1 MMFVLFVL
9 FFAIGLPSHSQ
20 TAEVYVLEGRSFLA
34 SKNLTNALQ
43 RFQQAVK
50 LQPNNET
57 AQALFGATR
66 LLALLERPE
75 VQQLLTR
82 ASLST
87 NGRSCFEWKSAPQF
101 DTNRVPMVNPSM
113 NAMEPFQMLRSL
125 VANEVG
131 LALTNFARINSPQFI
146 LTLQD
151 YETGYDLVNV
161 DYADVQLLISG
172 LHFIRSTFLLLGSWD
187 FSVTWSRIRSGW
199 DTDLPPI
206 QQLMSEFTGF
216 LANASPE
223 VRALAKDELNK
234 ACLSY
239 LKASPLIRIRN
250 NQPDRL
256 DRLFGFGEDLE
267 AEEDFHQQVVAVR
280 NSLVAPTVFPS
291 DPDETL
297 FLAPLFE
304 PVNSPRRFAPKF
316 KGNKLVSGTWPDRS
330 FGGIV
335 KPRSEQDLAAFVE
348 QFTDGLAV
356 NPTSVA
362 PAIDVQPPAAV
373 MVTVGQS
380 AQLSVTVSGTAPLSY
395 QWQRNGVNV
404 AGGNGAALTI
414 ANAQSAD
421 AGDFRVV
428 VSNTAG
434 SVTSAVSKLTVKRE
448 IGVLIVRT
456 NGFGTISPNIAN
468 AQLEIGTQQTVSA
481 VPAPGWVLRQWTSN
495 LLPPTNRNPLS
506 FKMAKDLEITA
517 HFVDVQKP
525 VVVVASPS
533 PNQRVVTNSA
543 TWQVRGTTS
552 DNGSVSNVWV
562 SLNKGAWRRAE
573 GIANWGV
580 TMPLV
585 AGLNEIAAY
594 AEDAYGNRS
603 VTNGVLF
610 TYVVTAPLTLKTNGS
625 GTISPNIA
633 NAQLEIGTQQTVSAV
648 PAPGWV
654 LRQWTSNLLPPT
666 NRNPLSFKM
675 AKDLEITAHFVDVQK
690 PVVVVTSPSPN
701 SLVRD
706 PIIPLKISATDNGGP
721 VQVWWR
727 LNDGPWQ
734 QTAPEMG
741 SFSVDLYLNPGVNL
755 ISTYGVDLAGN
766 SSSTNSLEVT
776 CLEGIAKLYLPLND
790 GDRYEWDGPKG
801 LYFGYISTKWGESI
815 FTQSEP
821 NEPTVKFGVRHDERG
836 ESIYWTSAQSE
847 EWDRDIGSI
856 QFTYELNPPVQLF
869 SPEIFANGGT
879 MTKTASANIQF
890 YIRNSGKS
898 GTLSMSIQSV
908 FKVAKVGTMTVPL
921 GTFRQV
927 RQADWIVTASYEGKK
942 SILTQMTM
950 FLAPKVGPIR
960 VSDYSADN
968 GGLKFEGWINLV
980 DGRVGGVDVREL
992 VGPLSGIGIP
1002 LETQQAILPQAAPP
1016 EQQRVVSD
1024 TPQLEWMQDGAGVE
1038 RLVLIGRLNHVYHI
1052 ERGLQNAEGVVQWE
1066 LHSTVVIPEGE
1077 RLEIS
1082 VDPARPASWYRAVE
1096 H

>member
-304 PVNSPRRFAPKF
+304 SVNSPRRFAPKF

-456 NGFGTISPNIAN
+456 NG
-468 AQLEIGTQQTVSA
+468 
-481 VPAPGWVLRQWTSN
+481 
-495 LLPPTNRNPLS
+495 
-506 FKMAKDLEITA
+506 
-517 HFVDVQKP
+517 
-525 VVVVASPS
+525 
-533 PNQRVVTNSA
+533 
-543 TWQVRGTTS
+543 
-552 DNGSVSNVWV
+552 
-562 SLNKGAWRRAE
+562 
-573 GIANWGV
+573 
-580 TMPLV
+580 
-585 AGLNEIAAY
+585 
-594 AEDAYGNRS
+594 
-603 VTNGVLF
+603 
-610 TYVVTAPLTLKTNGS
+610 S

-690 PVVVVTSPSPN
+690 PVVVVMSPSPN

-721 VQVWWR
+721 VEVWWR

-801 LYFGYISTKWGESI
+801 LYFGYISTQWGESI

-836 ESIYWTSAQSE
+836 ESIYWTSVQSE
-847 EWDRDIGSI
+847 GWDRDIGSI

-879 MTKTASANIQF
+879 MTKTSSANVQVYF
-890 YIRNSGKS
+890 RNSGDRE
-898 GTLSMSIQSV
+898 TLSMSIQSV
-908 FKVAKVGTMTVPL
+908 FTVAKVGTMTVPV

-927 RQADWIVTASYEGKK
+927 RRADWTLTARYDGKRYPM
-942 SILTQMTM
+942 SQMTM

-968 GGLKFEGWINLV
+968 GGLKFKGWINLV

-992 VGPLSGIGIP
+992 AGPLSGIGIP

-1066 LHSTVVIPEGE
+1066 PHSTVVIPEGE